1 MLRSDKCEQAN
12 GTLGTV
18 DACVLLASKASDAD
32 SLIRRV
38 VERGRETQSVAEG
51 RVRSNIP
58 QTARAW
64 AIVCALNEQLRGSLA
79 EVDAM
84 QVMARASLRVVSIFG
99 WCSRVVTV
107 LRAG

>member
-1 MLRSDKCEQAN
+1 MDVIEGMLRSETCKQAN

-18 DACVLLASKASDAD
+18 DACVLLASKASDAEN
-32 SLIRRV
+32 LIRRV
-38 VERGRETQSVAEG
+38 VARGRETQSVAEG
-51 RVRSNIP
+51 RVRNNIP

-84 QVMARASLRVVSIFG
+84 QVMAPASFRVVSIF
-99 WCSRVVTV
+99 
-107 LRAG
+107 